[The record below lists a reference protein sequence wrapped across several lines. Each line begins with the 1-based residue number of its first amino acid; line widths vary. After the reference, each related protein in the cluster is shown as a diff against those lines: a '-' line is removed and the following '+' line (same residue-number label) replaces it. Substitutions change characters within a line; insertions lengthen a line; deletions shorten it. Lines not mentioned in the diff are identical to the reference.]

1 MRLSELQNKN
11 LVNVSNGKNIGNIID
26 VNIDYQSGNIKSFII
41 ESKGSILTFLNKDND
56 MEVKWNDIQKIGEVT
71 RDDFCILILL
81 VSVAYVFLDIIKKIA
96 NFCSSSFINNIST
109 RDNYHVFGIDKGDK
123 EIQSKYEKIRNDNQ
137 NKAITSL
144 ILSIIINIIC
154 GIFSSIIATKFLL

>member
-56 MEVKWNDIQKIGEVT
+56 MEVKWNDIQKIGEDV
-71 RDDFCILILL
+71 IL
-81 VSVAYVFLDIIKKIA
+81 V
-96 NFCSSSFINNIST
+96 
-109 RDNYHVFGIDKGDK
+109 
-123 EIQSKYEKIRNDNQ
+123 E
-137 NKAITSL
+137 SL
-144 ILSIIINIIC
+144 IS
-154 GIFSSIIATKFLL
+154 

>member
-56 MEVKWNDIQKIGEVT
+56 MEVKWNDI
-71 RDDFCILILL
+71 CLL
-81 VSVAYVFLDIIKKIA
+81 Y
-96 NFCSSSFINNIST
+96 
-109 RDNYHVFGIDKGDK
+109 
-123 EIQSKYEKIRNDNQ
+123 
-137 NKAITSL
+137 TSDAADEL
-144 ILSIIINIIC
+144 
-154 GIFSSIIATKFLL
+154 

>member
-56 MEVKWNDIQKIGEVT
+56 MEVKWNDIQKIGEDV
-71 RDDFCILILL
+71 IL
-81 VSVAYVFLDIIKKIA
+81 VNMRWKVKD
-96 NFCSSSFINNIST
+96 
-109 RDNYHVFGIDKGDK
+109 
-123 EIQSKYEKIRNDNQ
+123 
-137 NKAITSL
+137 
-144 ILSIIINIIC
+144 
-154 GIFSSIIATKFLL
+154 